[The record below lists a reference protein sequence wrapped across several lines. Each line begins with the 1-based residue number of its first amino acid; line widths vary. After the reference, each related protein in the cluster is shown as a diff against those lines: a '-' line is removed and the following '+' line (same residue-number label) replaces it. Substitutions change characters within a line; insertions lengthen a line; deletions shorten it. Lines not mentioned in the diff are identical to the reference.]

1 MKKNDI
7 IYSFEITNG
16 YVFRQIFELYD
27 KLIINVIPIYFKENG
42 FILRGGSGTNSKR
55 KIVSDVEIF
64 AEDII
69 DYYLNVD
76 LATVPRTEDSGAC
89 FIEQINLNSLKT
101 IFKSIA
107 KSNSVKIYRTKD
119 SNDIHIEVKGL
130 TTEYSRIS
138 SSNYQTVNYDISEF
152 DNLSEIPN
160 LKIDIGQFCSSMK
173 GMTRGDTEITNF
185 KVFDKGLI
193 IEGINN
199 SGFIVKDGKW
209 GNKEETSTETKVNSS
224 IIKALCKISSI
235 ANYSIIKIF
244 SKKNGYLKINHKVGD
259 FGEHNIYLIDIQQDN
274 E

>member
-152 DNLSEIPN
+152 DNLSETPN
-160 LKIDIGQFCSSMK
+160 VKIDIGQFCSSMK

-244 SKKNGYLKINHKVGD
+244 SNQNGYLKINHKVGD